1 MAKTGTNKLLKA
13 SKEKKHLASTIVTLL
28 LTALM
33 VFFLI
38 RLTAPGEADLTMNG
52 MNITLPEGYV
62 NTYYTSVESSW
73 NYKGPDEGIAP
84 LHFDARV
91 HGDVAQLFGTAEEVI
106 DSCDWLTDME
116 IYVNPNGVRMARG
129 YNFTDPE
136 KPELRYYVE
145 GDPVVFQIL
154 ISENPKYYDAEAC
167 EKKIR
172 EVADSITPGK
182 QLLLSQE
189 ELLNKLAKSTP
200 EQLADQLT
208 VHQKAYQMVQEAP
221 YNVTQLDMRQNCYGS
236 ILSQRSAYSRAYW
249 VEMTD
254 GYQRNALAS
263 EAGIPYIYGN
273 DDVHGVN
280 YCLNAVIF
288 PHNIG
293 IGAADDVELTREMG
307 KAVADEALMCHMPW
321 NFAPCV
327 AHSVDLRWGR
337 TYESYGADLDR
348 IARLGGAYIEGLTAG
363 GAIACAKHFFGD
375 GDVTYGTGEDFRRI
389 DRGDASLS
397 DEETEAEM
405 AVYRHLI
412 ESGAQTVM
420 VSYSSL
426 NGTKMHENT
435 EYLQR
440 LKEETNFDG
449 FFVGDWDAVRSLPG
463 MDYREK
469 VIRTINAGVDML
481 MEVDYADE
489 VAMIITEAVEKGE
502 ISEAR
507 INDAVTRI
515 LRVKQKAGLL
525 TDPYFSG
532 YRSAQ
537 EDVGS
542 PAYREIAEQLVEKSL
557 VLLKN
562 EDALLPLRSGTT
574 VWVTGPAADN
584 AQAQCGG
591 WTLDWN
597 GAQADTIP
605 GVTTIAEGLK
615 TVCAEHGIRVVT
627 DPAEG
632 EQADLVILC
641 VGEKPYAEW
650 YGDTPDPSLYGP
662 HGLTGNRETV
672 EAVRELGK
680 PTVTLIVA
688 GRQVLLEDEDLD
700 GWDSAVM
707 CYLPGSEGSGIARV
721 LCGEKPFTGRLPSPW
736 YHNVEE
742 IRTDNSRWPMGYGL
756 TTGTN

>member
-1 MAKTGTNKLLKA
+1 MAPTETKKTVKA
-13 SKEKKHLASTIVTLL
+13 PKEKKHLASTIVTLL

-38 RLTAPGEADLTMNG
+38 RLSAPGEADLTMNG

-62 NTYYTSVESSW
+62 NTYYTSAVSTW
-73 NYKGPDEGIAP
+73 NYKGPKDKIAP
-84 LHFDARV
+84 LYFDGRV
-91 HGDVAQLFGTAEEVI
+91 QGDFAQFFGTAEEVI

-129 YNFTDPE
+129 YNFSDPE

-145 GDPVVFQIL
+145 GDPIVFQIV

-167 EKKIR
+167 EKMIR
-172 EVADSITPGK
+172 EVADSITPGT
-182 QLLLSQE
+182 QLLRSQDE
-189 ELLNKLAKSTP
+189 WLNKLAKSTP
-200 EQLADQLT
+200 EQLVDKLT
-208 VHQKAYQMVQEAP
+208 AYQKAYQMVQEAP
-221 YNVTQLDMRQNCYGS
+221 YNVTQLSMRQNCYGS
-236 ILSQRSAYSRAYW
+236 LLSQKTAYSRTYW
-249 VEMTD
+249 LELTD
-254 GYQRNALAS
+254 KFQKEALAS

-293 IGAADDVELTREMG
+293 IGAADDPELTREMG

-337 TYESYGADLDR
+337 TYESYGADLER
-348 IARLGGAYIEGLTAG
+348 IARLGGAYIEGLTDG

-397 DEETEAEM
+397 DEEIEAEM
-405 AVYRHLI
+405 DVYRRLI

-420 VSYSSL
+420 ISYSSL
-426 NGTKMHENT
+426 NGTKMHENV

-440 LKEETNFDG
+440 LKKETNFDG

-463 MDYREK
+463 MDYRDK
-469 VIRTINAGVDML
+469 VIRAINAGVDML

-489 VAMIITEAVEKGE
+489 VAQFIAGAMETGE
-502 ISEAR
+502 IPESR
-507 INDAVTRI
+507 VNDAVTRI
-515 LRVKQKAGLL
+515 LRVKQQAGLL
-525 TDPYFSG
+525 TDPFFTG
-532 YRSAQ
+532 RKTLQ
-537 EDVGS
+537 EEVGS

-562 EDALLPLRSGTT
+562 ENDLLPLRSGMT

-597 GAQADTIP
+597 GAQAETIP

-615 TVCAEHGIRVVT
+615 KICAEHGIRVVT
-627 DPAEG
+627 DPVEG
-632 EQADLVILC
+632 KDADLVILC

-650 YGDTPDPSLYGP
+650 YGDTEDPSLYGP
-662 HGLTGNRETV
+662 HGLTGNRETID
-672 EAVRELGK
+672 EVRKLGK

-688 GRQVLLEDEDLD
+688 GRQVFLEEEDLN

-721 LCGEKPFTGRLPSPW
+721 LCGEKPFTGHLPSPW
-736 YHNVEE
+736 YHSVEE
-742 IRTDNSRWPMGYGL
+742 IRTDKCRWPVGYGL